1 MGGARRCN
9 VVGER
14 PLVVLLG
21 DIQDWG
27 IAICCC
33 TKFVQKIITAC
44 TCKMYSDLYDGI
56 HPITRWGTLTK
67 ATEVDMETEP
77 LKRKVF
83 VYQTECGFKFFHY
96 DAAGELTDG
105 DIAFDSLKQ
114 LTAKTGLVLD
124 PNFSPRSGDK

>member
-1 MGGARRCN
+1 
-9 VVGER
+9 
-14 PLVVLLG
+14 
-21 DIQDWG
+21 
-27 IAICCC
+27 
-33 TKFVQKIITAC
+33 
-44 TCKMYSDLYDGI
+44 MYSDLYDGI

-124 PNFSPRSGDK
+124 QNFSPRSGDK